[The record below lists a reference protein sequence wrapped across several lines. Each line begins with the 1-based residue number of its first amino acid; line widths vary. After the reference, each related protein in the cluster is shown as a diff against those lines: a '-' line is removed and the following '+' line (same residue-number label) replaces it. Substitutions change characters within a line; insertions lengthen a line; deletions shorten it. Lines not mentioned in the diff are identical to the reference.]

1 MRKRD
6 IYSYYNVSG
15 NAKTGRQKMKKI
27 ISLALAA
34 AMTASLAAC
43 GSSSG
48 SAETSAAAKD
58 SAAESTAEASES
70 GDSGASEGKEF
81 VIGGSGPLTGGAAI
95 YGIAVKN
102 GGQIAVDE
110 INAAGGINGYPVKWI
125 FEDDEHDAEKALNA
139 YNTLKDEG
147 LQIMVGTVTSG
158 PCLAVVQETADDNM
172 FQITPSGTTKDITA
186 NPNVFRMCFSDPA
199 QGEKSAQYIGEH
211 KLATKVGVIYDSSDP
226 YSQGIYETFDAD
238 APKYGIEI
246 VAAEAFTADSKTDFK
261 TQIQKMKDAGAEL
274 VFLPFYYTEAALV
287 LQQAKEL
294 NYSPIFFGCDGMDGI
309 LNLENFD
316 TSLAEGLM
324 LLTPFAADATD
335 DLTVNFVNTYK
346 ERYGE
351 TPIQFA
357 ADAYDCLYA
366 IKNAAEKADIN
377 PDMSISDI
385 CDALEK
391 SMTEITFNGLTGEN
405 IKFSSDGEPDKEP
418 KAVVIKNGAYVLA
431 D

>member
-1 MRKRD
+1 
-6 IYSYYNVSG
+6 
-15 NAKTGRQKMKKI
+15 MKKF
-27 ISLALAA
+27 ISLALVA

-43 GSSSG
+43 GSSS
-48 SAETSAAAKD
+48 SSTETSAAAD
-58 SAAESTAEASES
+58 SAAESTES
-70 GDSGASEGKEF
+70 GDSSASADGEF

-95 YGIAVKN
+95 YGMAVKN

-110 INAAGGINGYPVKWI
+110 INAAGGINGHKVKWV

-139 YNTLKDEG
+139 YNTLKDAG

-172 FQITPSGTTKDITA
+172 FQITPSGTTQDITA

-199 QGEKSAQYIGEH
+199 QGAKSAQYIGEH
-211 KLATKVGVIYDSSDP
+211 ELATKVGVIYDSSDP
-226 YSQGIYETFDAD
+226 YSQGIYETFDSE
-238 APKYGIEI
+238 APNYGIEI

-324 LLTPFAADATD
+324 LMTPFSAEAEDEKTQ
-335 DLTVNFVNTYK
+335 NFVKTYK
-346 ERYGE
+346 EKYE
-351 TPIQFA
+351 DTPNQFA
-357 ADAYDCLYA
+357 ADSYDAVYA
-366 IKNAAEKADIN
+366 LKAAIEESKAT
-377 PDMSISDI
+377 PDMSASDM
-385 CDALEK
+385 CDALK
-391 SMTEITFNGLTGEN
+391 GAMTKIKMQGLTGG
-405 IKFSSDGEPDKEP
+405 KDGLTWNESGEVTKSP
-418 KAVVIKNGAYVLA
+418 KAVIIENGAYKA
-431 D
+431 M

>member
-1 MRKRD
+1 
-6 IYSYYNVSG
+6 
-15 NAKTGRQKMKKI
+15 MKKFL
-27 ISLALAA
+27 SLALVA

-43 GSSSG
+43 GSSS
-48 SAETSAAAKD
+48 ATTETSAAAD
-58 SAAESTAEASES
+58 SSAETEAAAEGTETADAASS
-70 GDSGASEGKEF
+70 DGVF

-95 YGIAVKN
+95 YGIAVQR

-110 INAAGGINGYPVKWI
+110 INEAGGINGYQVKWV

-139 YNTLKDEG
+139 YNTLKDQG
-147 LQIMVGTVTSG
+147 LQMMVGTVTSG

-172 FQITPSGTTKDITA
+172 FQITPSGTTQDITA

-199 QGEKSAQYIGEH
+199 QGAKSAQYIGEH
-211 KLATKVGVIYDSSDP
+211 QLATKVGVIYDSSDP
-226 YSQGIYETFDAD
+226 YSQGIYESFDSNAAD
-238 APKYGIEI
+238 YGIEI

-294 NYSPIFFGCDGMDGI
+294 NYAPIFFGCDGMDGI

-324 LLTPFAADATD
+324 LLTPFSADATD
-335 DLTVNFVNTYK
+335 DLTVNFVTKYN
-346 ERYGE
+346 EQYGE

-357 ADAYDCLYA
+357 ADAYDCLYT
-366 IKNAAEKADIN
+366 IKNAAEKAGIT
-377 PDMSISDI
+377 PDMSVSDI
-385 CDALEK
+385 CDAMEPA
-391 SMTEITFNGLTGEN
+391 MTEIEFNGLTGEN
-405 IKFSSDGEPDKEP
+405 IKFDEQGEPDKAP
-418 KAVVIKNGAYVLA
+418 KAVVIENGAYVLA

>member
-1 MRKRD
+1 
-6 IYSYYNVSG
+6 
-15 NAKTGRQKMKKI
+15 MKKF
-27 ISLALAA
+27 ISFALVA

-43 GSSSG
+43 GSSN
-48 SAETSAAAKD
+48 SAETTAAASSETEAAAD
-58 SAAESTAEASES
+58 SSSEASSE
-70 GDSGASEGKEF
+70 ASSDGEF

-110 INAAGGINGYPVKWI
+110 INAAGGINGHQVKWV

-147 LQIMVGTVTSG
+147 LQMMVGTVTSG

-172 FQITPSGTTKDITA
+172 FQITPSGTTQDITA

-199 QGEKSAQYIGEH
+199 QGAKSAQYIGEH
-211 KLATKVGVIYDSSDP
+211 NLAKKVGVIYDSSDP
-226 YSQGIYETFDAD
+226 YSQGIYESFDAD
-238 APKYGIEI
+238 AANYGIEI

-287 LQQAKEL
+287 LQQSKEL
-294 NYSPIFFGCDGMDGI
+294 NYEPIFFGCDGMDGI

-324 LLTPFAADATD
+324 LLTPFSADATD
-335 DLTVNFVNTYK
+335 DLTVNFVTTYK
-346 ERYGE
+346 DQFGD

-357 ADAYDCLYA
+357 ADAYDCVYA
-366 IKNAAEKADIN
+366 IKYAAEKAGLT
-377 PDMSISDI
+377 PDMSISDM
-385 CDALEK
+385 CDAMETA
-391 SMTEITFNGLTGEN
+391 MTEIEFDGLTGEA
-405 IKFSSDGEPDKEP
+405 IKFDADGEPDKAP
-418 KAVVIKNGAYVLA
+418 KAVVIENGAYVLA

>member
-1 MRKRD
+1 
-6 IYSYYNVSG
+6 
-15 NAKTGRQKMKKI
+15 MKKI
-27 ISLALAA
+27 ISVALVA

-43 GSSSG
+43 GSSS
-48 SAETSAAAKD
+48 ATTETSAAAG
-58 SAAESTAEASES
+58 SSSETQAAAESTGSS
-70 GDSGASEGKEF
+70 DGVF

-95 YGIAVKN
+95 YGLAVKN

-110 INAAGGINGYPVKWI
+110 INEAGGINGYQIKWV

-139 YNTLKDEG
+139 YNTLKDQG
-147 LQIMVGTVTSG
+147 LQMMVGTVTSG

-172 FQITPSGTTKDITA
+172 FEITPSGTTQDITA

-199 QGEKSAQYIGEH
+199 QGTKSAQYIGEH

-238 APKYGIEI
+238 AADNGIEI
-246 VAAEAFTADSKTDFK
+246 VAAEAFTADSKTDF
-261 TQIQKMKDAGAEL
+261 TAQLQKMKDAGAEL

-287 LQQAKEL
+287 LKQAKDM
-294 NYSPIFFGCDGMDGI
+294 NYSPVFFGCDGMDGI

-335 DLTVNFVNTYK
+335 ELTVNFVSKYN
-346 ERYGE
+346 EQFGE

-366 IKNAAEKADIN
+366 IKYAAEKAGIT
-377 PDMSISDI
+377 PDMSVSDM
-385 CDALEK
+385 CEAMK
-391 SMTEITFNGLTGEN
+391 TAMGEIEFDGLTGEA
-405 IKFSSDGEPDKEP
+405 ITFDEQGEPDKAP
-418 KAVVIKNGAYVLA
+418 KAVVIENGAYVLA

>member
-1 MRKRD
+1 
-6 IYSYYNVSG
+6 
-15 NAKTGRQKMKKI
+15 MKKI
-27 ISLALAA
+27 ISVALVA

-43 GSSSG
+43 GSSS
-48 SAETSAAAKD
+48 ATTETSAAAG
-58 SAAESTAEASES
+58 SSSETQAAAENTGSSD
-70 GDSGASEGKEF
+70 GVF

-95 YGIAVKN
+95 YGLAVKN

-110 INAAGGINGYPVKWI
+110 INEAGGINGYQIKWV

-139 YNTLKDEG
+139 YNTLKDQG
-147 LQIMVGTVTSG
+147 LQMMVGTVTSG

-172 FQITPSGTTKDITA
+172 FEITPSGTTQDITA

-199 QGEKSAQYIGEH
+199 QGTKSAQYIGEH

-238 APKYGIEI
+238 AADNGIEI
-246 VAAEAFTADSKTDFK
+246 VAAEAFTADSKTDF
-261 TQIQKMKDAGAEL
+261 TAQLQKMKDAGAEL

-287 LQQAKEL
+287 LKQAKDM
-294 NYSPIFFGCDGMDGI
+294 NYSPVFFGCDGMDGI

-335 DLTVNFVNTYK
+335 ELTVNFVSKYN
-346 ERYGE
+346 EQFGE

-366 IKNAAEKADIN
+366 IKYAAEKAGIT
-377 PDMSISDI
+377 PDMSVSDM
-385 CDALEK
+385 CEAMK
-391 SMTEITFNGLTGEN
+391 TAMGEIEFDGLTGEA
-405 IKFSSDGEPDKEP
+405 ITFDEQGEPDKAP
-418 KAVVIKNGAYVLA
+418 KAVVIENGAYVLA